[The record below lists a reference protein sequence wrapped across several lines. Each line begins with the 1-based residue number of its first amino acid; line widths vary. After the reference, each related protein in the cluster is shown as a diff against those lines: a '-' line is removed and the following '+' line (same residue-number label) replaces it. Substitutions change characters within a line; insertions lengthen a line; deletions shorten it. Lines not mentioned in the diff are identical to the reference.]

1 MEEAYA
7 ALAGPVAVR
16 VVVVVQSLPAV
27 VAFAGQEHRPSPL
40 LLPPHYM
47 SVNSFDVATLR
58 VKSY

>member
-27 VAFAGQEHRPSPL
+27 FAFAGQEHPLPL
-40 LLPPHYM
+40 LLPPH
-47 SVNSFDVATLR
+47 
-58 VKSY
+58 